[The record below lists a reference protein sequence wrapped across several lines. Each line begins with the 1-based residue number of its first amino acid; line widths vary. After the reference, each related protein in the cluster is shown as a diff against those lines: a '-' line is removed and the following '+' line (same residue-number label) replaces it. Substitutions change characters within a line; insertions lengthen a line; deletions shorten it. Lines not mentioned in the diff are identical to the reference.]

1 MILEG
6 ILLQPP
12 PELLRV
18 RLDPHTHTRG
28 NCLPLE
34 CRVYFGSFA
43 CAYDDGSAAAD
54 DDDVPGSS
62 AGIPDQRMHV
72 RRDSQT
78 MCGPRKRL
86 RIQSEN
92 LRDEQRLNSPNVCTC
107 VVGLGP

>member
-1 MILEG
+1 M
-6 ILLQPP
+6 
-12 PELLRV
+12 
-18 RLDPHTHTRG
+18 
-28 NCLPLE
+28 PLE

-78 MCGPRKRL
+78 MWSKKTAKNLEREFKGRTKIEFPKCLHVCGGAWPL
-86 RIQSEN
+86 I
-92 LRDEQRLNSPNVCTC
+92 
-107 VVGLGP
+107 